1 MAAGVSE
8 DHAEVARRR
17 VEAHR
22 LRAGDEAPPAA
33 AHGGAAD

>member
-17 VEAHR
+17 VEASSE
-22 LRAGDEAPPAA
+22 LEAA
-33 AHGGAAD
+33 AASGLRRRGGSTR